1 MSGRSF
7 LSVWRP
13 WLLFFTIGRPFAGIV
28 CVLLQMTGIGWP
40 IAINWAISGLEK
52 YEAGK
57 TMRRSLR
64 EGFDEFPNI
73 P

>member
-1 MSGRSF
+1 MNARSY

-13 WLLFFTIGRPFAGIV
+13 WLMFFTIGRPFSGMA

-40 IAINWAISGLEK
+40 IAINWAISALEK

-57 TMRRSLR
+57 TLRRSSR
-64 EGFDEFPNI
+64 DGFKEFPKVL
-73 P
+73 